1 MRLKDAVLKNNLDG
15 VAFNDGQAKLLDLK
29 YGSQNGL
36 HIQLGKS
43 EGGVIYDQFCNAQPY
58 TTRNIIPFLMQAPRA
73 MEEYT
78 SKNVLIGTL
87 RELVEAR
94 PSKIS
99 GINLKISVDSSSITF
114 GTFLEFEE
122 PTKTSY
128 EKSSITMEYYEVK
141 NKSIQRFW
149 EFYIRH
155 FIADPFSQLALAGK
169 YINDSKTD
177 GIYTYDFR
185 SFTTC
190 FVEPDDFGKNVV
202 DACMSFNMWPKDAG
216 ENELAMDR
224 AGERETRNYSIPFAG
239 TVVKT
244 NLILKYAY
252 NLLTEISLTSYVPD
266 DVIIPPAELIDP
278 SIKSSGAGGFVSKS
292 TQDLDYVTV

>member
-1 MRLKDAVLKNNLDG
+1 MRVKNAVLTNNLEG
-15 VAFNDGQAKLLDLK
+15 EAFKDGQAKLLDLT

-36 HIQLGKS
+36 HIQLGYD
-43 EGGVIYDQFCNAQPY
+43 EGGTIADQFCNAQPY
-58 TTRNIIPFLMQAPRA
+58 TTRNLIPFLMQAPRA
-73 MEEYT
+73 MDEYT
-78 SKNVLIGTL
+78 SSKQLVGTL
-87 RELVEAR
+87 KELVEAR

-169 YINDSKTD
+169 YLDDAKTE

-185 SFTTC
+185 SFTAC

-202 DACMSFNMWPKDAG
+202 DACMAFNMWPKDAG
-216 ENELAMDR
+216 DNELAMDR

-252 NLLTEISLTSYVPD
+252 DLLSTISLTTYVPD
-266 DVIIPPAELIDP
+266 DVIIPPATEIDA
-278 SIKSSGAGGFVSKS
+278 SVDAYVGGFVPSA
-292 TQDLDYVTV
+292 TQNGDASGL